1 METLLGKKFMN
12 NKKNIFTSAKWIFD
26 VSKRFSIVDKS
37 GRSAVTS
44 FLSTIGIGLGV
55 MTLIVV
61 ISVMNGFQMS
71 FINAIMEI
79 SSYHVRVSS
88 VPVEKEL
95 ELIDFCSR
103 DKDILSISP
112 FYESQA
118 LMVNSNG
125 SEAVGIIRAVESDI
139 YQKDIGFK
147 KELQM
152 VYGNFNLDEDN
163 SIVLGYSLAKKLGA
177 NVGTKINLLAM
188 AGGKDVA
195 LISQNREVTVTGIF
209 ECGYIDINESFC
221 FINTNAAKK
230 YFGQSANVVYGI
242 KLKDYQDDSKI
253 ISNIK
258 SNFPNASVESWKSY
272 NRTFF
277 GALRIEKNMLMLFVF
292 IIFIVVGINIYNGI
306 RRLVFERKQEISI
319 LSALGGTKDE
329 IRQIFV
335 VRGFTTGL
343 IGACIGVFLGLLICI
358 NMNHIFMFI
367 SNFLYYCEY
376 IFTFFVNPENVYYVL
391 QNSMYDVYAAIPPK
405 IYFNEVFLIASF
417 GVLTPLIAAL
427 SASNSILKMT
437 VVEVLHDE

>member
-1 METLLGKKFMN
+1 MEKSLGKKFMN
-12 NKKNIFTSAKWIFD
+12 NKKNIFTSVKWIFD

-88 VPVEKEL
+88 VPVENEL
-95 ELIDFCSR
+95 ELIDFCSK
-103 DKDILSISP
+103 DKEILSISS

-125 SEAVGIIRAVESDI
+125 SEAVGIIRGVESDI
-139 YQKDIGFK
+139 YQKDVGFN

-152 VYGNFNLDEDN
+152 VYGSFNLDEDN
-163 SIVLGYSLAKKLGA
+163 SIILGYSLAKKLGA

-195 LISQNREVTVTGIF
+195 LISQNREFIVKGIF

-221 FINTNAAKK
+221 FINTSAAKK
-230 YFGQSANVVYGI
+230 YFGQSANVIYGI

-253 ISNIK
+253 IANIK
-258 SNFPNASVESWKSY
+258 RNFPKVSVESWKSY

-329 IRQIFV
+329 IRQIFI

-343 IGACIGVFLGLLICI
+343 IGASIGVFLGLLICI

-376 IFTFFVNPENVYYVL
+376 IFTFFINPENVYYVL

-405 IYFNEVFLIASF
+405 IYLNEVFLIASF
-417 GVLTPLIAAL
+417 GVLTPLIASL

>member
-95 ELIDFCSR
+95 ELIDFCSS

-195 LISQNREVTVTGIF
+195 LISQNREFTVTGIF

-242 KLKDYQDDSKI
+242 KLKDYQDDAKI

-258 SNFPNASVESWKSY
+258 SNFPEVCVESWKSY

>member
-88 VPVEKEL
+88 VSVEKEL
-95 ELIDFCSR
+95 ELIDFCSS

-195 LISQNREVTVTGIF
+195 LISQNREFTVTGIF

-258 SNFPNASVESWKSY
+258 SNFPEVCVESWKSY

>member
-1 METLLGKKFMN
+1 MN

-103 DKDILSISP
+103 DNDILSISP

-139 YQKDIGFK
+139 YQKDMGFK

-195 LISQNREVTVTGIF
+195 LISQNREFTVTGIF

-258 SNFPNASVESWKSY
+258 KNFPEVCVESWKSY

>member
-1 METLLGKKFMN
+1 MN

-95 ELIDFCSR
+95 ELIDFCFS
-103 DKDILSISP
+103 DNDILSISP

-139 YQKDIGFK
+139 YQKDMGFK

-195 LISQNREVTVTGIF
+195 LISQNREFTVTGIF

-258 SNFPNASVESWKSY
+258 KNFPEVCVESWKSY

>member
-95 ELIDFCSR
+95 ELIDFCSS

-195 LISQNREVTVTGIF
+195 LISQNREFTVTGIF

-230 YFGQSANVVYGI
+230 YFGQSANVIYGI
-242 KLKDYQDDSKI
+242 KLKDYQDDAKI

-258 SNFPNASVESWKSY
+258 SNFPEVCVESWKSY

-306 RRLVFERKQEISI
+306 RRLVFERKQEITI

>member
-1 METLLGKKFMN
+1 MN

-95 ELIDFCSR
+95 ELIDFCSS

-195 LISQNREVTVTGIF
+195 LISQNREFTVTGIF

-242 KLKDYQDDSKI
+242 KLQDYQDDAKI

-258 SNFPNASVESWKSY
+258 SNFPEVCVESWKSY

>member
-95 ELIDFCSR
+95 ELIDFCSS
-103 DKDILSISP
+103 DKYILSISP

-139 YQKDIGFK
+139 YQKDMGFK

-195 LISQNREVTVTGIF
+195 LISQNREFTVTGIF

-230 YFGQSANVVYGI
+230 YFGQSANVIYGI

-258 SNFPNASVESWKSY
+258 KNFPEVCVESWKSY

>member
-95 ELIDFCSR
+95 ELIDFCSS

-163 SIVLGYSLAKKLGA
+163 SIVLGYSLAKKLEA

-195 LISQNREVTVTGIF
+195 LISQNREFTVTGIF

-242 KLKDYQDDSKI
+242 KLNDYQDDSKI

-258 SNFPNASVESWKSY
+258 SNFPEVCVESWKSY

>member
-95 ELIDFCSR
+95 ELIDFCSS

-177 NVGTKINLLAM
+177 NIGTKVNLLAM

-195 LISQNREVTVTGIF
+195 LISQNREFTVTGIF

-258 SNFPNASVESWKSY
+258 SNFPEVCVESWKSY

>member
-1 METLLGKKFMN
+1 MN

-88 VPVEKEL
+88 VSVEKEL
-95 ELIDFCSR
+95 ELIDFCSS

-139 YQKDIGFK
+139 YQKDMGFK

-195 LISQNREVTVTGIF
+195 LISQNREFTVTGIF

-258 SNFPNASVESWKSY
+258 KNFPEVCVESWKSY